1 VLTTFDLTIG
11 GRHATAHLDIRN
23 SSPAISHRR
32 LGSVA
37 LTLIAPAVALL
48 VSTAV
53 MSVSGQ
59 AGFEL
64 GNRVAVI
71 LPVAGV
77 IVLALLVLAMVLLAA
92 ARLRVNV
99 ERHDGAWR
107 GHIRLELARGELVA
121 AVLGLSLIAVFVGHL
136 LADGYACLNGVR
148 RAC

>member
-1 VLTTFDLTIG
+1 MFDLTIG

-23 SSPAISHRR
+23 SSPATSHRR
-32 LGSVA
+32 LGAVA
-37 LTLIAPAVALL
+37 LTLVAPAVALL
-48 VSTAV
+48 VSAAV

-59 AGFEL
+59 AGVEL
-64 GNRVAVI
+64 SNRVAAV

-77 IVLALLVLAMVLLAA
+77 SVLVLLVLAMVLLAT
-92 ARLRVNV
+92 ARLRVKV
-99 ERHDGAWR
+99 ERHDGAWH

-121 AVLGLSLIAVFVGHL
+121 AVLGLSLIAVFVAHL